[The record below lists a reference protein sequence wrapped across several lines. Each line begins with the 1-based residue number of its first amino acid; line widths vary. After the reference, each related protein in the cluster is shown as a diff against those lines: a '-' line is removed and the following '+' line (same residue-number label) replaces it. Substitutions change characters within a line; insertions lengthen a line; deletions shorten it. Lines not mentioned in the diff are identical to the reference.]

1 MKQQVTD
8 SEDTQDNAVAPQ
20 SVSAPTAFSRS
31 LRSSSP
37 QSRSRSRSRSGS
49 RSSSSSSSS
58 AAAEA
63 DAEADMEGFDFEES
77 INSKRRELLADRVL
91 AAENEKSVSAAA
103 SVSKSENTDD
113 AGKKPF
119 INGIDM
125 FAEELH
131 IEAESYNVSAS
142 L

>member
-37 QSRSRSRSRSGS
+37 QSRSRSRSGS